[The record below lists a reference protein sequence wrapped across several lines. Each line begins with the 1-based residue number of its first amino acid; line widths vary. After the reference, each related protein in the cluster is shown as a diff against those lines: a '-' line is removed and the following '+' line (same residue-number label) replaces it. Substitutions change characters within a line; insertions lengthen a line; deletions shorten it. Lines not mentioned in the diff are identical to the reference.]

1 MTEIYLMQ
9 HGNAFPDGDSP
20 LSEEGKNKVEASGT
34 ALKNLGI
41 QFDLILSSTKKR
53 SQETAK
59 IIKKET
65 FHQKEILESE
75 LIKPKTPAE
84 DTLSFLQNH
93 IDQARI
99 LIVGHLPS
107 LAEIAS
113 HLLSPT
119 HINIQIQNGGC
130 TRIDTNSLMDHT
142 GTLIWHLTPEQLKGL
157 S

>member
-1 MTEIYLMQ
+1 MQ
-9 HGNAFPDGDSP
+9 HGKALPEGEEP
-20 LSEEGKNKVEASGT
+20 LSEEGKVQIRASGK

-41 QFDLILSSTKKR
+41 QFDLIISSPKKR
-53 SQETAK
+53 SNESAI
-59 IIKKET
+59 IIKEET
-65 FHQKEILESE
+65 FYQKEIVETD
-75 LIKPKTPAE
+75 LIKSKTAAI

-93 IDQARI
+93 VDQTRI

-107 LAEIAS
+107 LVEIAS
-113 HLLSPT
+113 HLLSPS

-130 TRIDTNSLMDHT
+130 TRIDTNNLIEHN